1 MFVTNHVLSGIV
13 IGRVLG
19 RRPATAFVV
28 GVGSHLLLDSIPHWS
43 CDKGADG
50 GRQQFLRAAKRDGVL
65 GLATMA
71 AATFGADR
79 RVRTATVAAMAGAV
93 FLDLDKPLLY
103 FFRVNPFPRPVQRL
117 HGWVQNESPE
127 GMPNEIGFGV
137 ICAAV
142 SAAVLSSTRRSS
154 RNRSGDG
161 RGTESKGGL
170 WIRLGLRHS
179 ASDPRAER
187 PGSAL
192 RLVGSTTP
200 SSLSS

>member
-1 MFVTNHVLSGIV
+1 MQVFVTNHVLSGIV

-43 CDKGADG
+43 CDKSTDG
-50 GRQQFLRAAKRDGVL
+50 GRERFLKAAKRDGVL

-71 AATFGADR
+71 AATLVADR

-93 FLDLDKPLLY
+93 LLDLDKPLLY

-117 HGWVQNESPE
+117 HGWVQNESPD
-127 GMPNEIGFGV
+127 GMPSEVGFGV

-142 SAAVLSSTRRSS
+142 SATILSRTRQTSG
-154 RNRSGDG
+154 NRSGDG
-161 RGTESKGGL
+161 RRTPNPRIVNGSDSDSRIQSLTRES
-170 WIRLGLRHS
+170 
-179 ASDPRAER
+179 
-187 PGSAL
+187 
-192 RLVGSTTP
+192 
-200 SSLSS
+200 